1 MRSEGEDEDD
11 FVLALQKMYRQLGLY
26 EKAIKLLES
35 VEEDEASPNHH
46 LCETKNT

>member
-35 VEEDEASPNHH
+35 VEEDERTERIWMQTA
-46 LCETKNT
+46 